1 MAQKIMGTVVIIL
14 TCVWALTGCHT
25 VQGAGE
31 DIKSGG
37 RALERATGD

>member
-1 MAQKIMGTVVIIL
+1 MTQKLIGLILAILMAL
-14 TCVWALTGCHT
+14 SALAGCHT

-37 RALERATGD
+37 RALERATGE